1 MYLLI
6 DHLLID
12 PSASVG
18 GQGTV
23 VRVVRETWEPGNP
36 WGQTGRT
43 SVFCPDNM
51 VNVSSVPT
59 LLSPHCSV
67 MNCGPNGHS
76 L

>member
-23 VRVVRETWEPGNP
+23 VRVVRETWEPGKNL
-36 WGQTGRT
+36 GTDGT
-43 SVFCPDNM
+43 YFGF
-51 VNVSSVPT
+51 
-59 LLSPHCSV
+59 LS
-67 MNCGPNGHS
+67 
-76 L
+76 